1 MLPKPFIKLVEF
13 RLTIPILVTYTREH
27 PAMMENKLWPRRCV
41 YFKVDILCHFMFK
54 KT

>member
-27 PAMMENKLWPRRCV
+27 PAMME
-41 YFKVDILCHFMFK
+41 K
-54 KT
+54 KTLASKMCLL